1 MSFPTVSQ
9 DAGLDYLFQDQWWLV
24 PLSDRK
30 NQSESLM
37 DETSPQEIHLFCIRV
52 LF

>member
-1 MSFPTVSQ
+1 MSFPTVSK
-9 DAGLDYLFQDQWWLV
+9 DARLDYLFQDQWWLI

-30 NQSESLM
+30 DQSESLV
-37 DETSPQEIHLFCIRV
+37 DKTSPQGIHLFYIRV